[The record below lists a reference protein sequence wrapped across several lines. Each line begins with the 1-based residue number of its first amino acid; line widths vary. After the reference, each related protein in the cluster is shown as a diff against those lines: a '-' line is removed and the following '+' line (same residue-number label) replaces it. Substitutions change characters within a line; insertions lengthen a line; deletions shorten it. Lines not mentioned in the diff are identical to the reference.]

1 MVTPQCIHGAVSDWL
16 IAVTLD
22 TEEEVNPRGAGLASV
37 EVVEDAVGSGDES
50 PNMDGRATSDDGA
63 SASLPGRR
71 KSARSSGIQTS
82 NAAATAM

>member
-22 TEEEVNPRGAGLASV
+22 TVGEVNPRAVSLASV
-37 EVVEDAVGSGDES
+37 EVVEDAGGGADES
-50 PNMDGRATSDDGA
+50 PSMDGRATSDDGA
-63 SASLPGRR
+63 SAFLRRLR